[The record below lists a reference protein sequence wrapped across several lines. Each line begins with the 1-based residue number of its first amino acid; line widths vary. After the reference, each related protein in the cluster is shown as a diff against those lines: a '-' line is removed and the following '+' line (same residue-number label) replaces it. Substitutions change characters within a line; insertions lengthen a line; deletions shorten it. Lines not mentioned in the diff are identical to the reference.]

1 MSRIENIE
9 VSMRFRPLNSR
20 EKEES
25 DHCIW
30 DVSNNTVSLKADWAN
45 FLFDQRR
52 LTGIPKCYNYSKN

>member
-1 MSRIENIE
+1 
-9 VSMRFRPLNSR
+9 MRFRPLNSR